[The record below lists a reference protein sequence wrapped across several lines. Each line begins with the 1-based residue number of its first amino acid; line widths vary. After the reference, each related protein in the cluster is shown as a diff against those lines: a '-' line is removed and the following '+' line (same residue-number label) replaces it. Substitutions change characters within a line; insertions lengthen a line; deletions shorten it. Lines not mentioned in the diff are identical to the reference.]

1 MRVNDFIKT
10 KCVHVHET
18 LKSSISLN
26 EHVLPK
32 KKNPTRSSHGLKGA
46 DADAFEAELN
56 NKKIQKSVHGF
67 ISHFFFVDWVCPS

>member
-1 MRVNDFIKT
+1 MCPRSRDI
-10 KCVHVHET
+10 EE
-18 LKSSISLN
+18 LN
-26 EHVLPK
+26 QSQRTCPAK